1 MSLSSL
7 SKSIIC
13 MVLALNLGACSYLLP
28 NTSPNLGGL
37 LAEKG
42 DTRPFEVPLPVNTDP
57 KRMALGAMFTIG
69 VKADGTVWSWGAES
83 SGELGQGTFFITNP
97 VPSRIPN
104 MTDFV
109 EVAAGNNHVL
119 ALRKD
124 GTVWSWGDNK
134 KGQLGYKEDGYVLV
148 NNVLNTKSYQSI
160 QTAPKQIPEL
170 KDVVSIAAG
179 GNYSLALDKQGR
191 VWGWG
196 SELYLLGNHG
206 NIKQPDPKV
215 IYQHVDAIK
224 IVANGTVGLGVLL
237 KTGKVKLW
245 SAADVY
251 EPIFNDPVVDIAM
264 SYSNTYFL
272 LNTGRVYALGSNISG
287 ELAQRGDEELK
298 NPKLI
303 KQIGRIKKISTYT
316 ALDEQ
321 GRVWQWGKEAGL
333 EIDTLFSGRNYYAQ
347 FYPSVM
353 LSHKKITD
361 VYCCTAALDAD
372 GSVWFWGNDTTGRRG
387 NNQKSIDYRHQ
398 KKRDWTTPVRSLWT
412 WK

>member
-1 MSLSSL
+1 
-7 SKSIIC
+7 
-13 MVLALNLGACSYLLP
+13 
-28 NTSPNLGGL
+28 
-37 LAEKG
+37 
-42 DTRPFEVPLPVNTDP
+42 
-57 KRMALGAMFTIG
+57 
-69 VKADGTVWSWGAES
+69 
-83 SGELGQGTFFITNP
+83 
-97 VPSRIPN
+97 
-104 MTDFV
+104 MTDFM
-109 EVAAGNNHVL
+109 EIVAGSRHVL

-124 GTVWSWGDNK
+124 GTVWSWGNNE
-134 KGQLGYKEDGYVLV
+134 KGQLGYKEDGHIEPNYYRAFQK
-148 NNVLNTKSYQSI
+148 T
-160 QTAPKQIPEL
+160 PKQIPDL
-170 KDVVSIAAG
+170 KNIVSIAAG
-179 GNYSLALDKQGR
+179 SGFSLALDKEGR

-196 SELYLLGNHG
+196 SESYLLGNHG
-206 NIKQPDPKV
+206 NINIKQPDPKV

-224 IVANGTVGLGVLL
+224 VVANGTVGLGVLL

-333 EIDTLFSGRNYYAQ
+333 EIDTLFSGRSYYAQ

-372 GSVWFWGNDTTGRRG
+372 GTVWFWGNDTTGRRG
-387 NNQKSIDYRHQ
+387 NNQKSINYQNQ
-398 KKRDWTTPVRSLWT
+398 KNRDWTTPVRSLWT

>member
-1 MSLSSL
+1 MPLSTY
-7 SKSIIC
+7 SKFVAYIA
-13 MVLALNLGACSYLLP
+13 LALSLGACSGSLSSTP
-28 NTSPNLGGL
+28 MF
-37 LAEKG
+37 AEKS
-42 DTRPFEVPLPVNTDP
+42 DTRPFDVPLPINTEP
-57 KRMALGAMFTIG
+57 KRMALGAMFTVG
-69 VKADGTVWSWGAES
+69 VKADGTVWSWGSGS
-83 SGELGQGTFFITNP
+83 SGELGRNDYNEHTDIPLIIPDMTN
-97 VPSRIPN
+97 
-104 MTDFV
+104 FV
-109 EVAAGNNHVL
+109 EVAVGSNHVL

-124 GTVWSWGDNK
+124 GTVWSWGNNE
-134 KGQLGYKEDGYVLV
+134 KGQLGYKEDGHIEPNYYRAFQKL
-148 NNVLNTKSYQSI
+148 
-160 QTAPKQIPEL
+160 PKQIPDL
-170 KDVVSIAAG
+170 KDIVSIAAG

-206 NIKQPDPKV
+206 NIKQLDPKV
-215 IYQHVDAIK
+215 IYQHVDVIK
-224 IVANGTVGLGVLL
+224 VVANGTVGLGVLL

-287 ELAQRGDEELK
+287 ELAQRGEEELK

-321 GRVWQWGKEAGL
+321 GCVWQWGKEAGL

-361 VYCCTAALDAD
+361 VYCCTGALDAD
-372 GSVWFWGNDTTGRRG
+372 GTVWFWGNDTTGRRG

-398 KKRDWTTPVRSLWT
+398 KNRDWTTPVRSLWT